1 MDRAEV
7 HRRFFAELITAQAG
21 VPPGRLLDAFAMTP
35 RERFIGPAPWKFPTS
50 IGYIEA
56 PSDDVT
62 FLYRDCPVALAPERG
77 INNGQP
83 VLHAMSLA
91 ALDPQPGE
99 TAIHVGAGTGYYTA
113 ILARMIAPDGQVFAY
128 EMEEDLAR
136 RAVINLEDL
145 PNVTVRCQSGSQ
157 GTLPYSDLIYVSAG
171 ATAPQASWLD
181 ALLPGGRLVFPLTP
195 DEGSGAMLLMTRPS
209 DSSDH
214 DRFHARAVS
223 LATFIGCV
231 GARDTETGR
240 KLTHAFRRKKVR
252 DVRSLFCNNSPD
264 ETCWVA
270 GDGWWLST
278 APLSGAPRASPSAS
292 IDSPAGAV

>member
-1 MDRAEV
+1 MDRAET

-21 VPPGRLLDAFAMTP
+21 VGPGRLREAFAATP
-35 RERFIGPAPWKFPTS
+35 RERFVGPAPWKFPTS
-50 IGYIEA
+50 AGYIEA
-56 PSDDVT
+56 PSDDVA
-62 FLYRDCPVALAPERG
+62 FLYRDSPVALAPERG

-113 ILARMIAPDGQVFAY
+113 ILARMTAPDGPVFAY

-136 RAVINLEDL
+136 RAASNLEDL

-157 GTLPYSDLIYVSAG
+157 GALPPATLIYVSAG

-181 ALLPGGRLVFPLTP
+181 ALLPGGRLVFPLTS
-195 DEGSGAMLLMTRPS
+195 DEGPGAMLLITRPS
-209 DSSDH
+209 DSAVG
-214 DRFHARAVS
+214 DRFHARIVCSA
-223 LATFIGCV
+223 LFIDCE

-240 KLTHAFRRKKVR
+240 KLNAAFRQGGGR
-252 DVRSLFCNNSPD
+252 DVRSLVRDHSPD
-264 ETCWVA
+264 ETCWFA

-278 APLSGAPRASPSAS
+278 ASLPNVAAAS
-292 IDSPAGAV
+292 IDSPDGTG

>member
-1 MDRAEV
+1 
-7 HRRFFAELITAQAG
+7 
-21 VPPGRLLDAFAMTP
+21 
-35 RERFIGPAPWKFPTS
+35 
-50 IGYIEA
+50 
-56 PSDDVT
+56 
-62 FLYRDCPVALAPERG
+62 
-77 INNGQP
+77 
-83 VLHAMSLA
+83 
-91 ALDPQPGE
+91 
-99 TAIHVGAGTGYYTA
+99 
-113 ILARMIAPDGQVFAY
+113 
-128 EMEEDLAR
+128 
-136 RAVINLEDL
+136 
-145 PNVTVRCQSGSQ
+145 
-157 GTLPYSDLIYVSAG
+157 
-171 ATAPQASWLD
+171 
-181 ALLPGGRLVFPLTP
+181 
-195 DEGSGAMLLMTRPS
+195 MLLMTRPF

-278 APLSGAPRASPSAS
+278 APLSGAPRASPPAS

>member
-1 MDRAEV
+1 M
-7 HRRFFAELITAQAG
+7 HRRFFAELITAEAG
-21 VPPGRLLDAFAMTP
+21 VRPGKLLEAFAMTP
-35 RERFIGPAPWKFPTS
+35 RERFVGPAPWKFPTS

-62 FLYRDCPVALAPERG
+62 FLYRDCPIALAPERG

-113 ILARMIAPDGQVFAY
+113 ILARMTAADPDGERGRVFAY
-128 EMEEDLAR
+128 EMEQDLAG
-136 RAVINLEDL
+136 RAASNLEDL
-145 PNVTVRCQSGSQ
+145 PNVTVRCQSGSL
-157 GTLPYSDLIYVSAG
+157 GSLPPSDLIYVSAG
-171 ATAPQASWLD
+171 ATAPQSSWLD

-195 DEGSGAMLLMTRPS
+195 NEGSGAMLLITRPS
-209 DSSDH
+209 DPGAGG
-214 DRFHARAVS
+214 RFHACVVCSAM
-223 LATFIGCV
+223 FIGCV
-231 GARDTETGR
+231 GAREREMAR
-240 KLTHAFRRKKVR
+240 KLSEAFRRRTAR
-252 DVRSLFCNNSPD
+252 DVRSLLRNSSPD

-278 APLSGAPRASPSAS
+278 APLSKAPPTS
-292 IDSPAGAV
+292 IDSPAVAV